1 MKRSMYKNRYLKWLS
16 HENFLAYKKVKN
28 LRNTLNTKAK
38 NTCFEK
44 AIENEIMGSKRF
56 QSTVKPFFSSKG
68 FIHND
73 NISIEIDNKIIK
85 DESELAKKFN
95 SCYINIVK
103 STTGKHPTKFGT
115 LTSRISQ
122 NQIAATII
130 DKCKTHPS
138 ILNIKNQFTP
148 TAELNVKP
156 AAVDHI
162 NKKNKKFRG

>member
-68 FIHND
+68 FI
-73 NISIEIDNKIIK
+73 EIDNKIIK

-130 DKCKTHPS
+130 DKCKTHQS

-162 NKKNKKFRG
+162 NKKNKKFRR

>member
-1 MKRSMYKNRYLKWLS
+1 M
-16 HENFLAYKKVKN
+16 
-28 LRNTLNTKAK
+28 
-38 NTCFEK
+38 
-44 AIENEIMGSKRF
+44 
-56 QSTVKPFFSSKG
+56 
-68 FIHND
+68 
-73 NISIEIDNKIIK
+73 
-85 DESELAKKFN
+85 
-95 SCYINIVK
+95 K

-162 NKKNKKFRG
+162 NKKNKKFRR